1 MSLPTVK
8 KEADTGF
15 PEQASWMVFS
25 APKAGKTTLASLWP
39 ECLILECEPHG
50 DRYIEGAYVE
60 HINSLSELRSITG
73 ELLANVVTYDN
84 HIVGWKKDGLIYQ
97 TIALDT
103 IDAVN
108 EWVEEE
114 VCAELGVSQMG
125 QAGYGLDW
133 GKSRA
138 KTRNVV
144 KNLSSLPVNLLV
156 LAHSRWAIV
165 NEVAVGHTIDLPGKL
180 ARFIMA
186 DIENI
191 IYIAVDKK
199 GERSLI
205 LHPVEGIEAGSR
217 NPVLN
222 EADGCECSYKALRAL
237 FDEKV
242 EGEEE

>member
-15 PEQASWMVFS
+15 PEHATYMFFS

-60 HINSLSELRSITG
+60 HINSLNELRNITG
-73 ELLANVVTYDN
+73 ELLAE
-84 HIVGWKKDGLIYQ
+84 KEKLIYQ
-97 TIALDT
+97 TVALDT
-103 IDAVN
+103 IDAAN
-108 EWVEEE
+108 DWVEEE
-114 VCAELGVSQMG
+114 VCAELGIGQMG

-138 KTRNVV
+138 KTRNIV

-180 ARFIMA
+180 SRFIMA

-191 IYIAVDKK
+191 IYIAVDSK
-199 GERSLI
+199 GKRSLI

-222 EADGCECSYKALRAL
+222 AADSCECSYKALRAL
-237 FDEKV
+237 FDEQVK
-242 EGEEE
+242 GEEE